1 MSLTINTSETA
12 TTTGKVE
19 VICARLYY
27 NFFLLYKVIRK
38 MIFFERNIFY
48 KSLNITILR
57 KNNHFMFV
65 LQSNSIYFR
74 ICIIYDIS
82 IL

>member
-1 MSLTINTSETA
+1 
-12 TTTGKVE
+12 
-19 VICARLYY
+19 
-27 NFFLLYKVIRK
+27 